1 MSHQGWNQDWNQ
13 VDIGRHSGGSL
24 TSQEI
29 LLKKQQAQ
37 RKGQSVS
44 YQKNQFNLKNVPEN
58 SRKLD
63 DATESSKI
71 AKLKMGK
78 DIMQG
83 RTANKMSRK
92 QLACKLNIKEEEL
105 ARFENNK
112 VPATPANKILLSK
125 IKRILK
131 IR

>member
-1 MSHQGWNQDWNQ
+1 MSHQDWRQ
-13 VDIGRHSGGSL
+13 VDIGRKSGGSL
-24 TSQEI
+24 TNQEI

-44 YQKNQFNLKNVPEN
+44 YQKNQFNLKNVPAN

-71 AKLKMGK
+71 EKLKEGK
-78 DIMQG
+78 NIMQG
-83 RTANKMSRK
+83 ITANKLSRK
-92 QLACKLNIKEEEL
+92 QLACKLNMKEEDL
-105 ARFENNK
+105 AKFENNN
-112 VPATPANKILLSK
+112 VHATPANKTLLTK

-131 IR
+131 IK

>member
-1 MSHQGWNQDWNQ
+1 MSHQDWKQ
-13 VDIGRHSGGSL
+13 VDIGRKSGGSL

-29 LLKKQQAQ
+29 LLKKQIAQ

-44 YQKNQFNLKNVPEN
+44 YQKNQFNLKNVPAN

-71 AKLKMGK
+71 EKLKEGK
-78 DIMQG
+78 NIMQG
-83 RTANKMSRK
+83 RTANKLSRK
-92 QLACKLNIKEEEL
+92 QLACRLNMKEEDL
-105 ARFENNK
+105 AKFENNN
-112 VPATPANKILLSK
+112 VHATPANKILLTK

-131 IR
+131 IK

>member
-1 MSHQGWNQDWNQ
+1 MSHQDWRS
-13 VDIGRHSGGSL
+13 VDIGRKSGGSL

-29 LLKKQQAQ
+29 LLKKQTAQ

-44 YQKNQFNLKNVPEN
+44 YQKNSLNFKNIPPN

-71 AKLKMGK
+71 IKLKEGK
-78 DIMQG
+78 NIMQG
-83 RTANKMSRK
+83 RIANKLSRK
-92 QLACKLNIKEEEL
+92 QLACKLNMKEEEL
-105 ARFENNK
+105 AKFENNN
-112 VPATPANKILLSK
+112 VHATPANKILLTK

-131 IR
+131 IK

>member
-1 MSHQGWNQDWNQ
+1 MSHQDWKP
-13 VDIGRHSGGSL
+13 VDIGRKSGGSL

-29 LLKKQQAQ
+29 LLKKQIAQ

-44 YQKNQFNLKNVPEN
+44 YQKNQFNLKNVPAN

-71 AKLKMGK
+71 EKLKEGK
-78 DIMQG
+78 NIMQG
-83 RTANKMSRK
+83 RTANKLSRK
-92 QLACKLNIKEEEL
+92 QLACRLNMKEEDL
-105 ARFENNK
+105 AKFENNN
-112 VPATPANKILLSK
+112 VHATPANKILLTK

-131 IR
+131 IK